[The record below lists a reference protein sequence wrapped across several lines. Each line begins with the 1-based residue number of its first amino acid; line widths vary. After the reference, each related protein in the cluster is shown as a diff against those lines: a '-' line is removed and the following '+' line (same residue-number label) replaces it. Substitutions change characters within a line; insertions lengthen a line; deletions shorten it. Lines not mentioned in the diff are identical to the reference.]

1 MAKDAIALC
10 DESLTT
16 SKHPGFS
23 EWYVRDLTSHLYNV
37 QASIMFET
45 VSPDSGLGLHLRIK
59 AIREGNKRLGNSED
73 LKWLAAADG
82 NIAVSL
88 MAENRP
94 EEAYPILLEL
104 LQRKDMETN
113 KDIYMS
119 NICICLMQMRRF
131 GEALAFCFESMVTV
145 QQLRGKC
152 SAQMAM

>member
-1 MAKDAIALC
+1 MAEDALELC
-10 DESLTT
+10 GESLTT
-16 SKHPGFS
+16 SRHPGFS

-45 VSPDSGLGLHLRIK
+45 VSPDSGLGLHLKIK
-59 AIREGNKRLGNSED
+59 AIREDNKRPGNPED

-88 MAENRP
+88 MAESRP

-113 KDIYMS
+113 RDIYMS
-119 NICICLMQMRRF
+119 NICICLIQMQRF
-131 GEALAFCFESMVTV
+131 DKALNFCFESMATV
-145 QQLRGKC
+145 QQLRGKY

>member
-1 MAKDAIALC
+1 MAKDAIVLC
-10 DESLTT
+10 EESLTA

-23 EWYVRDLTSHLYNV
+23 EWYVRDLTSYLYNV
-37 QASIMFET
+37 QASITLER
-45 VSPDSGLGLHLRIK
+45 VSPDSGLGLHLKIK
-59 AIREGNKRLGNSED
+59 EIREDNKRPGNPED

-88 MAENRP
+88 MAESRP

-104 LQRKDMETN
+104 LRRKDMETN
-113 KDIYMS
+113 RDIYMS
-119 NICICLMQMRRF
+119 NICICLIQMQRL
-131 GEALAFCFESMVTV
+131 GEALEFCFESMVVV

>member
-1 MAKDAIALC
+1 MAKDAIVLC
-10 DESLTT
+10 EESLTT

-23 EWYVRDLTSHLYNV
+23 EWYVRDLTSYLYNV
-37 QASIMFET
+37 QASITLER
-45 VSPDSGLGLHLRIK
+45 VSPDSGLGLHLKVK
-59 AIREGNKRLGNSED
+59 AIWEYNKRLGNPED

-88 MAENRP
+88 MAESRP

-113 KDIYMS
+113 RDIYMS
-119 NICICLMQMRRF
+119 NVCICLIQMQRLD
-131 GEALAFCFESMVTV
+131 EALVFCFESMVAV
-145 QQLRGKC
+145 QQLRGKY

>member
-23 EWYVRDLTSHLYNV
+23 EWYVRDLTSYLYNV
-37 QASIMFET
+37 QASITLER
-45 VSPDSGLGLHLRIK
+45 VSPDSGLSLHLKIK

-104 LQRKDMETN
+104 LQRKDMEDR
-113 KDIYMS
+113 KS
-119 NICICLMQMRRF
+119 
-131 GEALAFCFESMVTV
+131 VV
-145 QQLRGKC
+145 
-152 SAQMAM
+152 